1 MKLSLG
7 CANTPVASG
16 GGKGEVHCF
25 CPLSILKWV
34 GAPLRNEVG
43 HVFCHRCLR
52 NQNVCVLFL
61 AAMIGSVILIF
72 IFEFIRNLL
81 NE

>member
-34 GAPLRNEVG
+34 GVLTWNEVG
-43 HVFCHRCLR
+43 HF
-52 NQNVCVLFL
+52 F
-61 AAMIGSVILIF
+61 VIDACAIKMFAFYSLQ
-72 IFEFIRNLL
+72 R
-81 NE
+81 